1 MTKEER
7 KEYAREYRREGFGR
21 LSDRRYYLQ
30 HMEELRAKARERIR
44 RLRNAKKHTKSD

>member
-21 LSDRRYYLQ
+21 IVDRRYYLQ
-30 HMEELRAKARERIR
+30 HVEELRAKARERIR
-44 RLRNAKKHTKSD
+44 RLRSAKKCAKSG